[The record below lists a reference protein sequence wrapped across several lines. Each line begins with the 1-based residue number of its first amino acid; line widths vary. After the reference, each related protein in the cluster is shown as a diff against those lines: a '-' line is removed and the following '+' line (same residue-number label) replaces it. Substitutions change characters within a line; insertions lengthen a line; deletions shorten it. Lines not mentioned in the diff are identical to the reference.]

1 MLAAVRSAAVLGIDA
16 YDVLVE
22 VESRSACPC
31 GRIVGLPAGAVK
43 ASRERVSAAVVYTT
57 RQETQLR
64 GGRILSIPIPTA
76 LEERE
81 RPDPQK
87 PAYRATPDVLSGA
100 GGEEAPAEGSR
111 ELEDYHE
118 ERASTQTFTR

>member
-1 MLAAVRSAAVLGIDA
+1 MLAAVCSAAVLGIDA

-22 VESRSACPC
+22 VDVAIGLPMWT
-31 GRIVGLPAGAVK
+31 IVGLTAGAVE